1 MKISLDQMSQILYSL
16 QLSYVRVEVYQYL
29 FKLKFW
35 SFTFNLYKASLEK
48 KKKEVG
54 ASLPGLFSP

>member
-16 QLSYVRVEVYQYL
+16 QLSYVRAEVYQYL
-29 FKLKFW
+29 FKLKCW

-48 KKKEVG
+48 KKKEAG
-54 ASLPGLFSP
+54 ASLSGSFSP